1 MEALIWIDWVIIG
14 IIGISTLISLKRGFV
29 REAMSLVIWV
39 GAFII
44 ARTFHPNMQALL
56 EGTVETPMVRLVAA
70 FAILFFGTLLIGAI
84 VNNALGQLIRI
95 TGLSA
100 TDRVLGTF
108 FGLAR
113 GVLVVVV
120 ALALL
125 RMTPVTEDTWWRESA
140 TVGEFVRV
148 EEWSR
153 DVLGDDIEQF
163 LPGTEDEQQPSQD
176 MDETVRDGAQQLM
189 EQRIREEFP
198 EDMDAQTSSNSE

>member
-1 MEALIWIDWVIIG
+1 MDALIWIDWVIIG

-29 REAMSLVIWV
+29 REAMSLVIWI

-56 EGTVETPMVRLVAA
+56 AGTVETPMVRLVAA
-70 FAILFFGTLLIGAI
+70 FAILFFGTLLVGAI

-125 RMTPVTEDTWWRESA
+125 RMTPVTEDTWWQQSA

-163 LPGTEDEQQPSQD
+163 LPGSDDEAHRSAD
-176 MDETVRDGAQQLM
+176 MDDAVRDGAQQLM
-189 EQRIREEFP
+189 EERIREQLP
-198 EDMDAQTSSNSE
+198 ADMDAQTSSNSE